1 MSILLVVEAI
11 KMENNIVSVEDAV
24 VETVNVKEG
33 F

>member
-11 KMENNIVSVEDAV
+11 KMENNIVSVADAV